1 MNKIDLSSIPT
12 DSALPADLYDADGK
26 VFAQTGEA
34 VAPSLLELSKAQQGL
49 YGRRQLAGGH
59 DIDTR

>member
-49 YGRRQLAGGH
+49 YVR
-59 DIDTR
+59 